1 MYFFSWCCQ
10 LNQSVMRYIYMTR
23 DFINQVRELLERHL
37 DAVEIAHR
45 MNVDLDTVRTAAD
58 IIRELL
64 T

>member
-1 MYFFSWCCQ
+1 MKRQ
-10 LNQSVMRYIYMTR
+10 IV
-23 DFINQVRELLERHL
+23 NQVRELLERHL

-58 IIRELL
+58 VIRELL

>member
-1 MYFFSWCCQ
+1 
-10 LNQSVMRYIYMTR
+10 MRYIYMTR

-37 DAVEIAHR
+37 DAVEISHR